1 VFSLPKRA
9 YETAE
14 VSEDRRLL
22 RRLRIL
28 FWCIAIAFGFVQ
40 AWNNRHLM
48 NSDGICYLD
57 LADAYLRGGYRML
70 LNAHWSP
77 FYPWLLGLA
86 KKLVNP
92 APYSEFTLLH
102 LVNFVIYVFALVAFE
117 FLLTELIAGRISRPA
132 SESAGVDP
140 LPEWSLRIIGYLV
153 FLWSSLTLI
162 TLERES
168 PDMLMSVFVY
178 LALAIILKI
187 RSDTKNWYLFAL
199 LGVNLGIGYLA
210 KAPMFPLAFV
220 FLAVTLLTACKLR
233 HAAPRVL
240 VAFTLFLLV
249 SAPLLAGL
257 SRIKARLTFGDS
269 GRWNYLTVINGVGPL
284 WYMQDLGTARGKF
297 QHNPQKVFDL
307 PPVYAFV
314 GPVGGTLPAWYDPSY
329 WIDGVKPHFILHRQL
344 SVTLKN
350 TGRCFNLL
358 FTHDAALLVALLIFC
373 VTGRLAISGAAML
386 RAWPVW
392 VPAIAALFMY
402 SLVLVQERYIAVFLV
417 VLWTVLFSSVRLTKG
432 HESKKLV
439 VGTVLALLCAL
450 GIPLAHSAVEDFRA
464 GVRRHRDP
472 QWEVAENLRHMGV
485 HPGDKVGRIG
495 GTHRTEWARLLR
507 VQIIAEI
514 PREEAEYFW
523 SSDQAVRDQVIQS
536 FRNVGATA
544 IIAQQMPPSEVFVP
558 SRDWKRVGDADFYA
572 YLPGNNPKS
581 SSSTQNQSQPMQYR

>member
-1 VFSLPKRA
+1 VFSPPKPA
-9 YETAE
+9 YEIAE
-14 VSEDRRLL
+14 VIEDRRLL
-22 RRLRIL
+22 RKLRLL

-40 AWNNRHLM
+40 AWNNRLLM

-57 LADAYLRGGYRML
+57 LADAYLRGGYSLL

-77 FYPWLLGLA
+77 LYPWLLGLA
-86 KKLVNP
+86 KRLVNP
-92 APYSEFTLLH
+92 APYWEFTLLH

-117 FLLTELIAGRISRPA
+117 FLLTELIASRITGPQ
-132 SESAGVDP
+132 SENAGVNP
-140 LPEWSLRIIGYLV
+140 LPEWSLRVIGYLV

-178 LALAIILKI
+178 FAIAIILKI
-187 RSDTKNWYLFAL
+187 RSERANWYLFAL

-220 FLAVTLLTACKLR
+220 FLGVTLLTTSNLR
-233 HAAPRVL
+233 QATPRVL
-240 VAFTLFLLV
+240 VAFTLFVLV
-249 SAPLLAGL
+249 SAPLFAGL
-257 SRIKARLTFGDS
+257 SRMKARLTFGDS
-269 GRWNYLTVINGVGPL
+269 GKWNYLTVANGVGPL

-297 QHNPQKVFDL
+297 EHNPQKVFDL

-329 WIDGVKPHFILHRQL
+329 WIGGAKPRFTLRRQL

-350 TGRCFNLL
+350 TGHYFNLL
-358 FTHDAALLVALLIFC
+358 FTHDAALLVALLILC

-386 RAWPVW
+386 RLWSVW

-402 SLVLVQERYIAVFLV
+402 SLVLVQERYVAVFLV
-417 VLWTVLFSSVRLTKG
+417 VLWTALFTSVRLPKG
-432 HESKKLV
+432 DESKKLV
-439 VGTVLALLCAL
+439 VGAVFALLCAL
-450 GIPLAHSAVEDFRA
+450 GIPLAHSAVEDFRE

-472 QWEVAENLRHMGV
+472 QWELAQDLWHMGV

-507 VQIIAEI
+507 VQVIAEI

-523 SSDQAVRDQVIQS
+523 SSDQTVRDQVIQS
-536 FRNVGATA
+536 FRRVGATA

-558 SRDWKRVGDADFYA
+558 TPEWQRAGDTDFYA
-572 YLPGNNPKS
+572 YLPRDNPKS
-581 SSSTQNQSQPMQYR
+581 SSAIQPRSQPMQYR